1 MHKQILKS
9 TRCDTRQGRNVHEV
23 VSNQRGAGGETGG
36 RSEDATAGT

>member
-9 TRCDTRQGRNVHEV
+9 MRCDTRQSRNVHEV

-36 RSEDATAGT
+36 RSEDGMAGS